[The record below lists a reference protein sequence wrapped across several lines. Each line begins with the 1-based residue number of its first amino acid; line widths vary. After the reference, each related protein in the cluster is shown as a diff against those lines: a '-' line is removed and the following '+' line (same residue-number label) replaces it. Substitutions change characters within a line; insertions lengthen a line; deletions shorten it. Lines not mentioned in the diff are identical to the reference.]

1 MSSALIQRPMLQKQQ
16 QQFMRNQRDLLNH
29 FGPFFGNQ
37 QDSFFDEFFNDHDFL
52 TPLDVFNKDP
62 FFSRMK
68 RASDNEVEKE
78 REVKRPKAKII
89 NEMRKNDDGA
99 ETKEEMFEPYQRCY
113 SYHTSSITNNGK
125 TKTYTKRRYQDHKGY
140 EYEVEEKVLPNGQAL
155 IYEKEIEDDKTI
167 KESQHLRNHLEKNV
181 DKQAITNFNK
191 EWEQMLNNNKKK
203 AIENIETTTKETEN

>member
-1 MSSALIQRPMLQKQQ
+1 
-16 QQFMRNQRDLLNH
+16 
-29 FGPFFGNQ
+29 
-37 QDSFFDEFFNDHDFL
+37 
-52 TPLDVFNKDP
+52 
-62 FFSRMK
+62 MK

-125 TKTYTKRRYQDHKGY
+125 TKTYTKRRYQD
-140 EYEVEEKVLPNGQAL
+140 
-155 IYEKEIEDDKTI
+155 DKTI